1 MAKNRKIAK
10 NIIFTNGTCRFLYK
24 IMQNLKT
31 LQKITI
37 LIQVIAFTEN
47 KLGFSSFQKSKK
59 SDFSP
64 LSGYISQKV
73 FQPIPCKHVHYVNNL
88 FSSSYWETHLC
99 GTTRFRNIKKKKKK
113 VGSYCPPRGV
123 LGLTPFETKTSQNPF
138 YNNHKA
144 QIS

>member
-1 MAKNRKIAK
+1 MRNFAEMAKNRKIA
-10 NIIFTNGTCRFLYK
+10 NFFIFTNGTCGFLYK

-88 FSSSYWETHLC
+88 FSSSYWETHLWD
-99 GTTRFRNIKKKKKK
+99 NAIQKYLKKPRK
-113 VGSYCPPRGV
+113 VGSSWRPPLLGV
-123 LGLTPFETKTSQNPF
+123 LGLINVYLCHPND
-138 YNNHKA
+138 
-144 QIS
+144 